1 MTFGFTL
8 LNITCSLIL
17 SPIHFFC
24 SFLYSVLPPGDEDLK
39 GNEVEVIVKFKR
51 GLGLDD
57 VDAANMHMEVLPHD
71 PSLFVICWYS
81 SMLYYFSHRCC
92 NYTVF
97 SLPPYAFY
105 LAHCNRLV
113 DAYTERDSM

>member
-1 MTFGFTL
+1 LHGFTL
-8 LNITCSLIL
+8 LNISHPLIL

-57 VDAANMHMEVLPHD
+57 VDAANMHMEVF
-71 PSLFVICWYS
+71 PSYLS
-81 SMLYYFSHRCC
+81 LLLYVDTRFRCYYC
-92 NYTVF
+92 FTHHFHN
-97 SLPPYAFY
+97 
-105 LAHCNRLV
+105 
-113 DAYTERDSM
+113 